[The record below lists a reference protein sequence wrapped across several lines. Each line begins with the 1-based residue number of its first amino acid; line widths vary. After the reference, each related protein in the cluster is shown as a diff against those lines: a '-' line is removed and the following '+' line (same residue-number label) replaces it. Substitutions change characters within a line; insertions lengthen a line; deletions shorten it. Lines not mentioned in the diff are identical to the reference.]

1 MGNIHDIY
9 HYRQWVR
16 GGNYHGYFTE
26 DYKTTGRNDN
36 ITIDSNLKWK
46 SVYVN
51 TVGCSINIFN
61 ATDCAGG
68 EGKPD
73 VFASTFTANKT
84 LGIAYNAPH
93 GKCNS
98 LQGVQATCIKAYRP
112 CIHPEYNF
120 TTTVKDDSGN
130 KIVHAAPTPPPAPGQ
145 N

>member
-51 TVGCSINIFN
+51 TVGCSIDVFN
-61 ATDCAGG
+61 D
-68 EGKPD
+68 EGCTGKTGD
-73 VFASTFTANKT
+73 SFASTFTKANT
-84 LGIAYNAPH
+84 SGVAYNAPN
-93 GKCNS
+93 GKCNK
-98 LQGVQATCIKAYRP
+98 LGNIKATCVKAYRP

-120 TTTVKDDSGN
+120 TTTVKDDSGS
-130 KIVHAAPTPPPAPGQ
+130 KIVH
-145 N
+145 